1 MVSKWELLSKVS
13 ASGYRVKVLEQLSK
27 SPRTSK
33 QLSKLAN
40 IKMSHI
46 SRTLK
51 ELEKLGLI
59 KCLTPEM
66 RKSKFYSIT
75 SAGNRVLKNIKT
87 SKESI

>member
-13 ASGYRVKVLEQLSK
+13 ASSYRVKVLEQLSK
-27 SPRTSK
+27 SPKTPK
-33 QLSKLAN
+33 QLSKLTN

-59 KCLTPEM
+59 KCLTPEI
-66 RKSKFYSIT
+66 RKNKFYSLTNSGSKLLREIEKIEEIT
-75 SAGNRVLKNIKT
+75 
-87 SKESI
+87 